1 MIPSYVFSNFF
12 FPGANHLTL
21 QEELFALK
29 NFSMYP
35 FFDFDVIRNIT
46 TRVGQTTFLHC
57 RVEQL
62 GDKSVSCFDKI
73 ERIAE
78 WSYF

>member
-1 MIPSYVFSNFF
+1 
-12 FPGANHLTL
+12 
-21 QEELFALK
+21 
-29 NFSMYP
+29 MYP

-62 GDKSVSCFDKI
+62 GDKSVSCFVDKI
-73 ERIAE
+73 KKITESGACSLYIQTELLLMLRGFCFKAKAE
-78 WSYF
+78 KTVINIF